1 MILFEECISQVT
13 AKVGAREARNCVRF
27 PCVVLA
33 VLIGFSGGIA
43 RADDDDSK
51 GESSTPNVYLD
62 MRTSYAKVPAG
73 ALAIG
78 FGNSAL
84 QSAAISNAGSLPAI
98 AGRATLPGAQS
109 VVVDLPMSI
118 DVTDDV
124 SLYAGVS
131 ASSTGTPMIGRSPVA
146 ITSWNLGFQ
155 ANLYNQN
162 GGSIPTLSWQSTT
175 TQAIPNGPF
184 AATTF
189 TNIFEFD
196 YALDQEE
203 TRGWIAGMQDTR
215 VIVGSPLATIH
226 SDIMGYVGGYY
237 QWPNN
242 WKFTGRAGMQVFGGA
257 QLSNLVS
264 VSSFTQPILRLDL
277 DRMDDN
283 DNRLFGVTAQIMW
296 VPKPAYQLTLRTPL
310 YFVRN

>member
-1 MILFEECISQVT
+1 MQVT
-13 AKVGAREARNCVRF
+13 AKVGARETRNCVRF
-27 PCVVLA
+27 ACVVLA

-43 RADDDDSK
+43 RAGDDDDDSSK
-51 GESSTPNVYLD
+51 GVSSTPNIYLD
-62 MRTSYAKVPAG
+62 MRTSYAKVPTG

-98 AGRATLPGAQS
+98 VGGATLPSAQS

-118 DVTDDV
+118 DVTDNV
-124 SLYAGVS
+124 SLYAGIS
-131 ASSTGTPMIGRSPVA
+131 ASSIGTPMTGWSPVA

-162 GGSIPTLSWQSTT
+162 GGSIPTLSWQSTV

-196 YALDQEE
+196 YAFDQEE
-203 TRGWIAGMQDTR
+203 TRGWIAGVQDTR

-226 SDIMGYVGGYY
+226 PDIMGYVGGYY

-242 WKFTGRAGMQVFGGA
+242 WKFTGRAGVQVFGGA
-257 QLSNLVS
+257 QLSNRVS
-264 VSSFTQPILRLDL
+264 VSSFTQPIIRLDL